1 MLCCVLRRG
10 RDGFHD
16 FRCPRARLAERA
28 ERSADGLLL
37 LRRERSRHRGG
48 DRAARNFRRRP
59 ARSCA
64 YCIRS
69 LCLRDPESARR
80 LLPGRRHRRRGTSR
94 STKGVPIVTGRALR
108 IGELAAASGLT
119 RDALRYYERQGLL
132 PRSRRT
138 SGGFREYDGAAV
150 DRVRFIKQA
159 QAHGLTLREIRDLVS
174 HQSDA
179 GRTRCRHVRDL
190 LARKLT
196 QMEAR
201 RQELDAFCDTLRDYL
216 RMCDQALQSRTSVDC
231 PVVENLKAAK
241 RE

>member
-1 MLCCVLRRG
+1 M
-10 RDGFHD
+10 
-16 FRCPRARLAERA
+16 
-28 ERSADGLLL
+28 
-37 LRRERSRHRGG
+37 
-48 DRAARNFRRRP
+48 
-59 ARSCA
+59 
-64 YCIRS
+64 
-69 LCLRDPESARR
+69 
-80 LLPGRRHRRRGTSR
+80 
-94 STKGVPIVTGRALR
+94 TGRSLR
-108 IGELAAASGLT
+108 IGDLAAASGLT

-150 DRVRFIKQA
+150 DRIRFIKQA

-201 RQELDAFCDTLRDYL
+201 REELDAFCDTLRNYL
-216 RMCDQALQSRTSVDC
+216 LMCDQALQSRTSTDC
-231 PVVENLKAAK
+231 PVVEDLKSAK
-241 RE
+241 GQ

>member
-1 MLCCVLRRG
+1 MT
-10 RDGFHD
+10 
-16 FRCPRARLAERA
+16 A
-28 ERSADGLLL
+28 
-37 LRRERSRHRGG
+37 
-48 DRAARNFRRRP
+48 
-59 ARSCA
+59 
-64 YCIRS
+64 
-69 LCLRDPESARR
+69 
-80 LLPGRRHRRRGTSR
+80 
-94 STKGVPIVTGRALR
+94 RALR

-138 SGGFREYDGAAV
+138 SGGFREYDGTAV

-196 QMEAR
+196 QLEAR
-201 RQELDAFCDTLRDYL
+201 RQELDAFCDTLREYL
-216 RMCDQALQSRTSVDC
+216 LMCDQALHSRWSTEC
-231 PVVENLKAAK
+231 PVVENLKAPK
-241 RE
+241 GQ

>member
-1 MLCCVLRRG
+1 M
-10 RDGFHD
+10 
-16 FRCPRARLAERA
+16 
-28 ERSADGLLL
+28 ST
-37 LRRERSRHRGG
+37 
-48 DRAARNFRRRP
+48 RP
-59 ARSCA
+59 
-64 YCIRS
+64 
-69 LCLRDPESARR
+69 
-80 LLPGRRHRRRGTSR
+80 
-94 STKGVPIVTGRALR
+94 LR

-132 PRSRRT
+132 PRSPRT

-150 DRVRFIKQA
+150 ERLRFIKQA

-201 RQELDAFCDTLRDYL
+201 RKELDTFCDTLRDYL
-216 RMCDQALQSRTSVDC
+216 RMCDQALKNRSTTEC
-231 PVVENLKAAK
+231 PVVENLTAAK
-241 RE
+241 RP

>member
-1 MLCCVLRRG
+1 M
-10 RDGFHD
+10 
-16 FRCPRARLAERA
+16 
-28 ERSADGLLL
+28 
-37 LRRERSRHRGG
+37 
-48 DRAARNFRRRP
+48 
-59 ARSCA
+59 
-64 YCIRS
+64 
-69 LCLRDPESARR
+69 
-80 LLPGRRHRRRGTSR
+80 
-94 STKGVPIVTGRALR
+94 TGRSLR

-138 SGGFREYDGAAV
+138 SGGFREYDSGAV

-159 QAHGLTLREIRDLVS
+159 QSHGLTLREIRDLVS

-190 LARKLT
+190 LARKLAL
-196 QMEAR
+196 MEAR

-216 RMCDQALQSRTSVDC
+216 RMCDQALQSRTSTDC

-241 RE
+241 VQ